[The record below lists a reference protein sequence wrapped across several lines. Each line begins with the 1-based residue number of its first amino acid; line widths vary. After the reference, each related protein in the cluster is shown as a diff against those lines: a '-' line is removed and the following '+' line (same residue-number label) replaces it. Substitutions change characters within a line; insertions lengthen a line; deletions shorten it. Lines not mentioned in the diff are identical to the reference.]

1 MKTKYLCPSINTAQI
16 RISNLCNNGSVDV
29 GGGSADPR
37 NTPTPN
43 NASKRSVFGDDWEE
57 F

>member
-1 MKTKYLCPSINTAQI
+1 MKTKYLCPSINSAQI

-29 GGGSADPR
+29 GGGSTDPR

-43 NASKRSVFGDDWEE
+43 NASKRSGFGDDWEE

>member
-37 NTPTPN
+37 NTP
-43 NASKRSVFGDDWEE
+43 ASKRSVFGDDWEE

>member
-1 MKTKYLCPSINTAQI
+1 MKTKYLCPSVKTAQI
-16 RISNLCNNGSVDV
+16 RISNFCDPTQVPFDPNNPEL
-29 GGGSADPR
+29 PR
-37 NTPTPN
+37 D

>member
-16 RISNLCNNGSVDV
+16 RISNLCVD
-29 GGGSADPR
+29 SDPNVNVDLDNPANPER
-37 NTPTPN
+37 
-43 NASKRSVFGDDWEE
+43 ASKRSGFGDDWEE